1 MMGKKQDV
9 LEELFYICQQ
19 RGDFVF
25 DNFLV
30 KEVCEDFGF
39 RNPFDA
45 TKVDRSDLYPDV
57 MQIGSGWF
65 VIHLGEGRHQFVPN
79 QRLAYH
85 KFEDIEPS
93 ESIPWRYRQ
102 SLLNEYDTSE
112 SNIISVG
119 LNQRIL
125 HDFLYDDIVANPKWY
140 GARRTKHTGKYTIA
154 NESIAVRKLQME
166 IDAVLELNNVVTVI
180 EGKNGFPE
188 DFAVYQLFHPYLY
201 FDDIRERG
209 KLRIEDIECC
219 YLQRLREPSGSRLR
233 LYLYR
238 FHNRELSSIDLI
250 RKREY
255 MLEVKKPQ

>member
-1 MMGKKQDV
+1 MGKKQEV
-9 LEELFYICQQ
+9 LEELFLICQQ
-19 RGDFVF
+19 RNDLIF
-25 DNFLV
+25 DNNLV

-45 TKVDRSDLYPDV
+45 TKVDRSNLYPDV
-57 MQIGSGWF
+57 MQIGAGWF
-65 VIHLGEGRHQFVPN
+65 VIHLGEGRHQFLPN
-79 QRLAYH
+79 QALAYH
-85 KFEDIEPS
+85 KFEAMRADEVVS
-93 ESIPWRYRQ
+93 WRYQQ

-140 GARRTKHTGKYTIA
+140 GARRTKFTGQYTIA
-154 NESIAVRKLQME
+154 SKSIHVRKLQME
-166 IDAVLELNNVVTVI
+166 IDAVLELNNVVTIV

-188 DFAVYQLFHPYLY
+188 DFAVYQLFHPHLY
-201 FDDIRERG
+201 FEDIRNRG
-209 KLRIEDIECC
+209 KLRIEGIQCC
-219 YLQRLREPSGSRLR
+219 YLQRLREPSGSTLR

-238 FHNRELSSIDLI
+238 FQNRELSSIELI

-255 MLEVKKPQ
+255 VLEVKKPR

>member
-1 MMGKKQDV
+1 MGKKQDV
-9 LEELFYICQQ
+9 LGRLFRICQA
-19 RGDFVF
+19 RGDLVF
-25 DNFLV
+25 DNDLV
-30 KEVCEDFGF
+30 KEVCQEIGF
-39 RNPFDA
+39 KNPFDA
-45 TKVDRSDLYPDV
+45 TKVDRTDLYPDV
-57 MQIGSGWF
+57 MQQGGGYF

-79 QRLAYH
+79 QALAYH
-85 KFEDIEPS
+85 QFEVIEPH
-93 ESIPWRYRQ
+93 ESVAWRYRQ

-140 GARRTKHTGKYTIA
+140 GSRRTKFTGRYTIA
-154 NESIAVRKLQME
+154 SQGIHVRKLQME
-166 IDAVLELNNVVTVI
+166 IDAVLELDNVVTIV

-201 FDDIRERG
+201 FEDIRQRG
-209 KLRIEDIECC
+209 KLLIEGIQCC
-219 YLQRLREPSGSRLR
+219 YLQRLRDATGSTLR

-238 FHNRELSSIDLI
+238 FHDSELSSIELI

-255 MLEVKKPQ
+255 VLEVKGSR